1 MKRQTAVQGM
11 IFSACIFIACFIAV
25 CSSGCVTQRGAK
37 EMRVIV
43 PAIFEWR
50 IEYWEND
57 GSEITIGSTRAEP
70 TDDAEDDDDDGLAL
84 PKFLDR

>member
-1 MKRQTAVQGM
+1 
-11 IFSACIFIACFIAV
+11 
-25 CSSGCVTQRGAK
+25 
-37 EMRVIV
+37 MRVIV